1 VLHSSVALQKVE
13 NDASRRGTRLLS
25 SLILFLHIA
34 TMFAVVALHS
44 GPQVLLYAATRSR
57 RPTVVAAIADVYA
70 RTGRAVPPLGILGGL
85 FGLAAG
91 LVLGLDLLAP
101 WLLIAYGLFA
111 LIVLFGGI
119 VSVPHITRLGAA
131 ARAADAAYDDLAGRR
146 FTAIVLVDA
155 LIYALIVAD
164 MVLKPFG
171 S

>member
-1 VLHSSVALQKVE
+1 VCDSSVSLQEEE
-13 NDASRRGTRLLS
+13 NDASRRCTRLVN

-34 TMFAVVALHS
+34 TMFIVIALHS
-44 GPQVLLYAATRSR
+44 GPQILLYAATRSR

-85 FGLAAG
+85 FGLSAG

-119 VSVPHITRLGAA
+119 VSVPYIARLGAA
-131 ARAADAAYDDLAGRR
+131 ARAGDARYDDLAGRR
-146 FTAIVLVDA
+146 FTVIVLVDA
-155 LIYALIVAD
+155 LIYASIVAD

-171 S
+171 P